1 MSTLTRAIILTAIL
15 AFAAGLCGAWI
26 GAQLFTP
33 AHAPSL
39 HALVHG
45 EMKLS
50 ADQQKQMDAA
60 EAAYKLKR
68 KTLEQRIATANRRLA
83 QAMQASETYSPDV
96 ETAVDDVHLGLGE
109 LQKETIKYVYDMR
122 AILTPDQA
130 KRLDDRVFEA
140 LTRDE
145 D

>member
-1 MSTLTRAIILTAIL
+1 MTPLFRTILIATVL
-15 AFAAGLCGAWI
+15 SFCAGLGGAWL
-26 GAQLFTP
+26 GVQLLSRTE
-33 AHAPSL
+33 PSL

-50 ADQQKQMDAA
+50 PAQQAKMDEA
-60 EAAYKLKR
+60 ESRFTAKR
-68 KTLEQRIATANRRLA
+68 DALEARIAETNRRLA
-83 QAMQASETYSPDV
+83 QSMRESATYSRTV
-96 ETAVDDVHLGLGE
+96 ELSVNEVHVGLGE

-140 LTRDE
+140 LTHE
-145 D
+145 H